1 MDWGE
6 RLMTTLVSSSPIGET
21 ALQKE
26 LNLFSELFVRLGNA
40 FLNRIFDLRPAK
52 AARRMRYFLVL
63 FFISGFLISLQF
75 YTLDLWA
82 KYIQDIFLYSLN
94 PAYAASYVGNPFTNF
109 FAFIRQ
115 VFIDPRI
122 FQYLPIFLAPFFIAL
137 QCAAL
142 YLVDVFELEH
152 VSVARKFILAVAL
165 LGSEETIRVSQGD
178 ISEEHHQSSTFLIGG
193 PGKVVVDLD
202 SVALFEKPDGTP
214 HIIGPTGKEPGGKA
228 TLDGFERFRQAI
240 DLRDHFIDL
249 RDQDPKS
256 FSIQSRSLD
265 GIPVEATDVRLMFS
279 IYRDG
284 KQPDTE
290 HPYLFSEK
298 AVEQLIYKASS
309 QVTAG
314 QANPSTFKFSWIN
327 NMISLIRAKLGGFMS
342 ERNLTVYL
350 AGIGMPEFEK
360 AKQHEEVISEQ
371 ESLLGIPVVDESRAK
386 EIKPPPK
393 FTARYEITNL
403 FTQFE
408 KEFTE
413 SSHSRGVELH
423 WIGVGTWKTPAEIVP
438 QKHLEAWKIS
448 RENLIKG
455 SEMAR
460 SVLETETISL
470 NITSLIQ
477 DVPIAAYQKI
487 RSDEANHTKAVK
499 QLIIQYRQQL
509 REAETILKENG
520 EAVARIQQAI
530 KYIDELL
537 FHWVSGKPPESE

>member
-1 MDWGE
+1 
-6 RLMTTLVSSSPIGET
+6 MTTLVSSTPVGET

-26 LNLFSELFVRLGNA
+26 LNLFNELFARLGNA

-52 AARRMRYFLVL
+52 AARRMRYLLVL

-75 YTLDLWA
+75 YPLDLWA
-82 KYIQDIFLYSLN
+82 KYMRDIFLYSLN
-94 PAYAASYVGNPFTNF
+94 PAYAASYVGDPFTNF
-109 FAFIRQ
+109 FGFIRQ
-115 VFIDPRI
+115 VFTDPRI
-122 FQYLPIFLAPFFIAL
+122 FQYVPIFLAPFFIAL

-142 YLVDVFELEH
+142 YVADVFELEH
-152 VSVARKFILAVAL
+152 VSVARSFIWGVAL
-165 LGSEETIRVSQGD
+165 SGSEETIRVSQGD
-178 ISEEHHQSSTFLIGG
+178 VSEEHQQSPTFLIGG

-214 HIIGPTGKEPGGKA
+214 HIIGPTGKERAGKA

-256 FSIQSRSLD
+256 FSVQGRSLD
-265 GIPVEATDVRLMFS
+265 GIPIEATDVRLMFS

-284 KQPDTE
+284 KQPDTMR
-290 HPYLFSEK
+290 PYPFSEK

-314 QANPSTFKFSWIN
+314 LANPSTFKFSWIN
-327 NMISLIRAKLGGFMS
+327 NMVGLIRGKLGGFMS

-350 AGIGMPEFEK
+350 ASTGMPEFEK
-360 AKQHEEVISEQ
+360 AKQHEEVITEQ
-371 ESLLGIPVVDESRAK
+371 ESLLGTPVVDESMAK

-408 KEFTE
+408 KAFTE

-455 SEMAR
+455 SEIAR

-470 NITSLIQ
+470 NVTSLIQ

-487 RSDEANHTKAVK
+487 KIDETNHAKAVRR
-499 QLIIQYRQQL
+499 LIIEYRQQL

-537 FHWVSGKPPESE
+537 YHWVSGKPSESE